1 VPAGIRGGLACQGNG
16 EVPEG
21 LGRQR
26 RGAALQPTRIGAVA
40 VLLPLLAAYLCW
52 VLIIVVRRPARI
64 ARRRLTTISI
74 FFLYG
79 LCVAAI
85 TVFPIRV
92 TPPGYW
98 ADEPWWTVLR
108 WVPFEVDELSFALN
122 VVMFL
127 PFGVLLPLLRS
138 GADSVRGMLLR
149 AVCASAGIELTQFVL
164 GLTLGSRRTVD
175 INDLIANGAGG
186 LLGLLVLRLAI
197 PAAAHRAYL
206 RGEAAPEASS
216 PG

>member
-1 VPAGIRGGLACQGNG
+1 VQHPTTI
-16 EVPEG
+16 E
-21 LGRQR
+21 
-26 RGAALQPTRIGAVA
+26 AAP

-52 VLIIVVRRPARI
+52 VLICVVRRPARLARPI
-64 ARRRLTTISI
+64 APRRRLITISI

-92 TPPGYW
+92 TPPGFW
-98 ADEPWWTVLR
+98 AGEPWWTVLR
-108 WVPFEVDELSFALN
+108 WIPFYVDAVSFALN
-122 VVMFL
+122 VLMFL
-127 PFGVLLPLLRS
+127 PFGVLLPLLRPA
-138 GADSVRGMLLR
+138 ADSVRGILVR
-149 AVCASAGIELTQFVL
+149 AVCASAVIESTQFVL

-197 PAAAHRAYL
+197 PVAAQRDYL
-206 RGEAAPEASS
+206 RDPSEASDAGIRPS
-216 PG
+216 PPPPA

>member
-1 VPAGIRGGLACQGNG
+1 MLH
-16 EVPEG
+16 
-21 LGRQR
+21 
-26 RGAALQPTRIGAVA
+26 PTTIGAVP
-40 VLLPLLAAYLCW
+40 VLLPLLVAYLCGVW
-52 VLIIVVRRPARI
+52 ICVVRRPARI

-74 FFLYG
+74 LFLYA
-79 LCVAAI
+79 LSVAAI
-85 TVFPIRV
+85 TIFPIRV
-92 TPPGYW
+92 RPPGYW
-98 ADEPWWTVLR
+98 DEPWWMVLR
-108 WVPFEVDELSFALN
+108 WIPFRVDELSFALN

-138 GADSVRGMLLR
+138 GADSVRGMLVR

-197 PAAAHRAYL
+197 PIAAQRAYL